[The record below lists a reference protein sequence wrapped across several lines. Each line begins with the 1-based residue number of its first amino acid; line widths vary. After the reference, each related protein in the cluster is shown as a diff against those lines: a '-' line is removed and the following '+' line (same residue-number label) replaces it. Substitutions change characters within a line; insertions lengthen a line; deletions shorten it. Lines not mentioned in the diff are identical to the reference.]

1 MTKKEATYF
10 SSIPAIIF
18 VGLEL
23 IRTFIRP
30 IYNRNEHPIINNI
43 LGWLPNLLA
52 GFGILSG
59 SAAVL
64 IIAESLLSLT
74 ISKKQK
80 LLVLLATN
88 IIAIAG
94 LIGHEVLQKG
104 TGLYYDIEDIYAT
117 LGGVLL
123 GNILYYF
130 SLFANK
136 TVKHKL

>member
-10 SSIPAIIF
+10 SFIPAIIF

-30 IYNRNEHPIINNI
+30 IYNQNEHPIINNI
-43 LGWLPNLLA
+43 LGWLPNFLA

-59 SAAVL
+59 SAA
-64 IIAESLLSLT
+64 IIIIGEYLLSLT
-74 ISKKQK
+74 IFNKHK

-88 IIAIAG
+88 IIALVG

-104 TGLYYDIEDIYAT
+104 TGLIYDIEDVYAT

-130 SLFANK
+130 SLFPNK
-136 TVKHKL
+136 TVEHKL